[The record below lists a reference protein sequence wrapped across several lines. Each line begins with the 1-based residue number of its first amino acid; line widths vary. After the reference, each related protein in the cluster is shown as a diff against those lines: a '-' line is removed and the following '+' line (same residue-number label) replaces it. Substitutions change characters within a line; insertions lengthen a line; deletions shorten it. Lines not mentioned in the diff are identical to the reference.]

1 MNFSYTVTKEEYL
14 ETLILTLKAKRKT
27 LVNILIFVLM
37 TVVQFSFAVW
47 CAVKYGRDNSLIY
60 VLLVLSLGICVV
72 QLVYQLCLGLRART
86 RMNRDIRRGNISP
99 EFWSRQHVTLKEQV
113 FRLKCGKNEL
123 KYDCAYFSRA
133 QKLGGML
140 LLSFRKGK
148 TVHQLMLP
156 LTALE
161 QVGGAEAF
169 VNALSEAKRESLE
182 PGAEA
187 QRPARPEDAACSVTF
202 SYDADEF
209 NRAQVKAAR
218 YAYANRIGWT
228 FTNIARL
235 VAAAFLIYHFAIG
248 SYDSIAFRVFV
259 VCIIVLLLY
268 PPVVTFTPLCRLLV
282 RRNTAKLFGERT
294 TMEFSLDVADGK
306 LFYAGD
312 SFRNEIPL
320 DQVYSVAAGAEFT
333 VIYLK
338 NNTVITIPYGTSNS
352 RDTYRLVR
360 LLEDIADDNWKNRST
375 REKLR

>member
-1 MNFSYTVTKEEYL
+1 
-14 ETLILTLKAKRKT
+14 
-27 LVNILIFVLM
+27 
-37 TVVQFSFAVW
+37 
-47 CAVKYGRDNSLIY
+47 
-60 VLLVLSLGICVV
+60 
-72 QLVYQLCLGLRART
+72 
-86 RMNRDIRRGNISP
+86 
-99 EFWSRQHVTLKEQV
+99 
-113 FRLKCGKNEL
+113 
-123 KYDCAYFSRA
+123 
-133 QKLGGML
+133 
-140 LLSFRKGK
+140 
-148 TVHQLMLP
+148 MLP

-161 QVGGAEAF
+161 QAGGAEAF

-182 PGAEA
+182 PDAGAR
-187 QRPARPEDAACSVTF
+187 RPARPEDAACSVTF

-333 VIYLK
+333 VI
-338 NNTVITIPYGTSNS
+338 S
-352 RDTYRLVR
+352 
-360 LLEDIADDNWKNRST
+360 
-375 REKLR
+375 